1 MKCALLVKLTGSKR
15 VGAIM
20 DHSTPL
26 SAHLVFSKSTDQ
38 RNTQVLVRPA
48 DFPDISS
55 MVRLLEELFDQETG
69 IPPKPSAQ
77 KEGLKRILEEPS
89 IGRLYVAEHRK
100 QVVGMVSLQ
109 ISMSTAL
116 GKPAAILE
124 DIIVTAPLR
133 GKGIGS
139 QLLEYAIHQARN
151 LGLHK
156 ITLLTNRSNRQIQR
170 LYRRF
175 GFRTSTQTIA
185 MHALLTLDQQIRGAT
200 TVP

>member
-1 MKCALLVKLTGSKR
+1 
-15 VGAIM
+15 M

-26 SAHLVFSKSTDQ
+26 CAHLVLPSIDR
-38 RNTQVLVRPA
+38 RNPHIFVRPA
-48 DFPDISS
+48 DFPDVPS
-55 MVRLLEELFDQETG
+55 MVCLLNELFDQQTEQ
-69 IPPKPSAQ
+69 PPKPLAQ

-89 IGRLYVAEHRK
+89 IGRLYVAEYRK
-100 QVVGMVSLQ
+100 QIVGMVSLLL
-109 ISMSTAL
+109 SMRTAL

-133 GKGIGS
+133 RKGIGS
-139 QLLEYAIHQARN
+139 QLLEYALHQARN

-156 ITLLTNRSNRQIQR
+156 VTLLTDRSNQQVQR

-175 GFRTSTQTIA
+175 GFRTSQTIA
-185 MHALLTLDQQIRGAT
+185 MRALLTLDQQIRGAT